1 MVNYIGTDTTA
12 VANILATTYSR
23 ERYIAP
29 HERHMTPFLDTVE
42 EFDNGGEPVG
52 RSRKFEIVTKDSHSS
67 GAQAEAAAWPT
78 FITPASLNGEITAKP
93 VNAAVAWSDLML
105 AVGQGDGLIHQLDII
120 DRYVQMTVRNL
131 MSNLNR
137 LSLGT
142 PTAYITT
149 VQDTT
154 DTLTTFVAANPEG
167 VLGLRE
173 GMIIAFDNASGTFQG
188 NTQQIVSINF
198 ETRTVTIDAARTLT
212 AGWRVFKATVD
223 TGTTASTSNTEYNK
237 GLLGLRATVSNG
249 DYGTTYAGITRSSDP
264 QVNATVVAPTTGTQ
278 SYSESLVRKL
288 YNRIRFANGQEPT
301 EAWTN
306 LGVLSEHLNYMTPNR
321 MSVVGTGDKVPG
333 YGIGHDE
340 AKLGFH
346 FGGKFIQF
354 KVDQDLPARELYLI
368 TKENFRKHILRKSNW
383 YGDNVGPDGS
393 SSPQLL
399 QMPATSNYAAAKI
412 ACLGW
417 MGELANVQP
426 KANAVGRKIYD
437 AEVAGDSN

>member
-1 MVNYIGTDTTA
+1 MVNYIGTDTAA

-23 ERYIAP
+23 EKYIAP

-52 RSRKFEIVTKDSHSS
+52 SSRKFEIVTKDSHSS
-67 GAQAEAAAWPT
+67 GAQAEAASWPT
-78 FITPASLNGEITAKP
+78 FITPASLQGSITAKP

-105 AVGQGDGLIHQLDII
+105 AVGQGEGLIHQLDII

-173 GMIIAFDNASGTFQG
+173 GMIIGFDNASGTFQG

-223 TGTTASTSNTEYNK
+223 TGATASTSNTEYNK
-237 GLLGLRATVSNG
+237 GLSGLRATVSNG
-249 DYGTTYAGITRSSDP
+249 DYGTALFGITRSSDP
-264 QVNATVVAPTTGTQ
+264 QINATVVAPTTGTQ
-278 SYSESLVRKL
+278 SYSEALVRKL
-288 YNRIRFANGQEPT
+288 YNRVRFSNDQEPT
-301 EAWTN
+301 EAWCN
-306 LGVLSEHLNYMTPNR
+306 QGVLSEHLNYLTPNR
-321 MSVVGTGDKVPG
+321 LYTVSSSEKVPG

-346 FGGKFIQF
+346 FGGKFIPF
-354 KVDQDLPARELYLI
+354 KVDRDLPARELYLI
-368 TKENFRKHILRKSNW
+368 TKENFRKHILRKANW

-426 KANAVGRKIYD
+426 KANAVARKVYD